1 MNKFID
7 YRSLIFEKKK
17 GKYLFLI
24 ANTDQHR
31 KKQYALMEHIGH
43 WTKNRS
49 FFFFFGSFGIEGLEN
64 FIIQNDKNIIK
75 KILNGIEK
83 MTRIDKKLM
92 LVNIKF
98 SKDAFKI

>member
-1 MNKFID
+1 MN
-7 YRSLIFEKKK
+7 
-17 GKYLFLI
+17 
-24 ANTDQHR
+24 Q
-31 KKQYALMEHIGH
+31 KQI
-43 WTKNRS
+43 

>member
-1 MNKFID
+1 MV
-7 YRSLIFEKKK
+7 KK
-17 GKYLFLI
+17 
-24 ANTDQHR
+24 
-31 KKQYALMEHIGH
+31 IGN

-49 FFFFFGSFGIEGLEN
+49 FFFGSFGIEGLEN
-64 FIIQNDKNIIK
+64 FIIENDKNIIK
-75 KILNGIEK
+75 KILNGIEE